1 MKRRLFLTLKIIFII
16 AIGFGLGVF
25 STEHFYNNYEK
36 RGFNPVNIDSLLQV
50 TPEQKAAL
58 DSNRIKCDSALKKL
72 RENKHAAERKLGEAL
87 DANDSLGVEKASLLV
102 IECDK
107 ALLEHRIGAMRDLS
121 KILTKEQLE
130 KFNNLHKM
138 HNKKPKFKEFQPKH

>member
-1 MKRRLFLTLKIIFII
+1 MKRRILFLTFKIIFII

-25 STEHFYNNYEK
+25 SSEHFYNNHEK
-36 RGFNPVNIDSLLQV
+36 RGFKPVDIDSLLQV

-58 DSNRIKCDSALKKL
+58 DANRIKCDSALKKM
-72 RENKHAAERKLGEAL
+72 RENKHAAEHKLGEAL
-87 DANDSLGVEKASLLV
+87 DINDSLGVEKASLLV

-107 ALLEHRIGAMRDLS
+107 ALLEHRIEAMRDLS

-130 KFNNLHKM
+130 KFNNLHKI
-138 HNKKPKFKEFQPKH
+138 HNKKLRFKEF